1 MKRSIR
7 EQAEAPKNAKKD
19 PFIRASEIFSE
30 NLECFQNACEIYKQM
45 LDRNLGNR
53 FCTDQGC
60 KTVYMV
66 EIGYN
71 GSTWGATPNILL
83 SKNQDEKEAQGLKEK
98 YKFVSECRVVT
109 RKIHEENNKIKY
121 LPADY
126 QS

>member
-7 EQAEAPKNAKKD
+7 EQAESPKNAKKD

-53 FCTDQGC
+53 FCTDQDC

-66 EIGYN
+66 EISDN
-71 GSTWGATPNILL
+71 GSTWGATPNIFR
-83 SKNQDEKEAQGLKEK
+83 SKDQAEKEAQGLKEK
-98 YKFVSECRVVT
+98 YRFVSECRVVT
-109 RKIHEENNKIKY
+109 RKIHEEKNKIKY
-121 LPADY
+121 LAADY

>member
-1 MKRSIR
+1 MKRSSR
-7 EQAEAPKNAKKD
+7 KEAESPKDAKRN
-19 PFIRASEIFSE
+19 PFTRASEIFAE
-30 NLECFQNACEIYKQM
+30 NVECFQKACEVYKQV

-53 FCTDQGC
+53 FCSDQDC

-66 EIGYN
+66 EIRYN
-71 GSTWGATPNILL
+71 GSTWGATPNIFL
-83 SKNQDEKEAQGLKEK
+83 SKDQAEKEAQGLKEK

-109 RKIHEENNKIKY
+109 RKIHEEKNNIKY